1 MNKRAFKLAIL
12 SGLFCSIFLNPQV
25 AEAQH
30 YDGGRSRFI
39 DNFVLN
45 LNVGPT
51 LFYGDI
57 SLKSP
62 LQNGSELGFGVI
74 LRKQISPTFSIGT
87 QILNAKL
94 HGSVLNWPNG
104 DPANLSFDASIIEFN
119 LHSTFNLSNAILGHN
134 PQRIVDFYGFA
145 GVGISNWESTSLN
158 SETNEVRTNGFDPEG
173 NNAWTPELIFP
184 MGIGVRINLSSTIGL
199 TMESIYH
206 IANSD
211 NLDTY
216 SIDKKTNDP
225 FLYTSIG
232 LSFNLSGL
240 SKTSVKPGV
249 ESNSLPLAVEY
260 DPKFSFKEEKKVPS
274 KPKSTTETIVDFPP
288 TEITVTDD
296 GKHLI
301 TAVQPDSSTSIV
313 TNVIVD
319 ENTLSSGVIH
329 IPETGTMYTV
339 QIMASHKPMINIPKI
354 RRRYFTGKQIFRSQ
368 KDNMYRYSVGYF
380 QSYEGAAIYCKQLK
394 ENGLTDAFVAMY
406 QNGIRI
412 LHRLK

>member
-25 AEAQH
+25 AEAQY
-30 YDGGRSRFI
+30 YDGGGSRFI
-39 DNFVLN
+39 DNLVLN
-45 LNVGPT
+45 LNAGPT

-57 SLKSP
+57 SIESP
-62 LQNGSELGFGVI
+62 LQNDSKLGFGVV
-74 LRKQISPTFSIGT
+74 LRKQISPTLSVGT
-87 QILNAKL
+87 QILKAKL
-94 HGSVLNWPNG
+94 RGSVLNWPSG

-119 LHSTFNLSNAILGHN
+119 LHSTFNFSDAILGHN

-145 GVGISNWESTSLN
+145 GIGISNWESTSLN
-158 SETNEVRTNGFDPEG
+158 SETNDVRTNGFDPEG
-173 NNAWTPELIFP
+173 NSAWTPELIFP
-184 MGIGVRINLSSTIGL
+184 MGIGVRVNLSSTIGL

-206 IANSD
+206 IVNSD

-216 SIDKKTNDP
+216 SIDEKINDA

-240 SKTSVKPGV
+240 SKTSVKSGAK
-249 ESNSLPLAVEY
+249 SNKLPLAVEY
-260 DPKFSFKEEKKVPS
+260 DPRFSFEEEKKVLS
-274 KPKSTTETIVDFPP
+274 KSNITTETIVDLPP
-288 TEITVTDD
+288 AEVTVIDD

-301 TAVQPDSSTSIV
+301 TAVQSDSSTSIV

-319 ENTLSSGVIH
+319 KNTLSSGVIH

-339 QIMASHKPMINIPKI
+339 QIMASHKPVIKIPKI
-354 RRRYFTGKQIFRSQ
+354 RRKYFTGKQIFRSQ
-368 KDNMYRYSVGYF
+368 KDDMYRYSAGYF
-380 QSYEGAAIYCKQLK
+380 QSYEDATIYCKQLK